1 MTITRYTYHAPGC
14 TATRMHLLRRT
25 LVLWVILLSTVQALT
40 AQTTDSVWNLQQTA
54 QLKADIVNFTTD
66 NLNNI
71 YIVSSTNQVKKLND
85 KLDSVGVF
93 NDIRRYGNI
102 TTIDASNPLKVLVY
116 YKDFASI
123 VVLDR
128 FLNTRN
134 TIDLRSQNI
143 LQVRAI
149 AQSYDN
155 NLWLFDE
162 LDNKIKKL
170 DDNGKVLMESADFRV
185 LFEEVPNPH
194 QLIDNNG
201 FLYLYN
207 PIQGWLMFDY
217 YGALKS
223 RYAIT
228 RWHDVQVNNNLLYG
242 RDSSNLYYA
251 NPAELK
257 LQKVQANIPLNDALK
272 TMKQGNR
279 LYVLRKNGLYVYT
292 INKP

>member
-1 MTITRYTYHAPGC
+1 MNITRYQYHEPGC

-25 LVLWVILLSTVQALT
+25 LVLWVILLGTVQALT
-40 AQTTDSVWNLQQTA
+40 AQATDSVWNLQQTA
-54 QLKADIVNFTTD
+54 QLKADIVNFTVD

-71 YIVSSTNQVKKLND
+71 YIVNSNNQVKKLND

-102 TTIDASNPLKVLVY
+102 TSIDASNPLKVLVY

-155 NLWLFDE
+155 NIWLFDE

-170 DDNGKVLMESADFRV
+170 DDNGKVLLESADFRV
-185 LFEEVPNPH
+185 LFEEVPNPYH
-194 QLIDNNG
+194 LIDNNG

-207 PIQGWLMFDY
+207 PNQGWLTFDY

-223 RYAIT
+223 RYAVAH
-228 RWHDVQVNNNLLYG
+228 WQDVQVTNNILWG
-242 RDSSNLYYA
+242 RDSTHFYYA
-251 NPAELK
+251 NPTQLK
-257 LQKVQANIPLNDALK
+257 LQQVHINASLEQAIK
-272 TMKQGNR
+272 TVRQNNK
-279 LYVLRKNGLYVYT
+279 LYVLKKDGLYIYT
-292 INKP
+292 TE